1 MVTLELALVIPT
13 LLLICLF
20 AAWLLRIGQVQ
31 AQLDDA
37 TRSAARQ
44 VARGAGLP
52 AARAAGNN
60 VLPGVGIDA
69 RPGGGAIE
77 VEGRYHLQ
85 APLPVLSGLG
95 AHLHARTVVAAEPQW

>member
-1 MVTLELALVIPT
+1 
-13 LLLICLF
+13 
-20 AAWLLRIGQVQ
+20 
-31 AQLDDA
+31 
-37 TRSAARQ
+37 
-44 VARGAGLP
+44 
-52 AARAAGNN
+52 
-60 VLPGVGIDA
+60 VGIDA